1 MSYSRWITSDYYTY
15 WCSSPGCNI
24 YDRGDELFAVHAS
37 LDVSHLFTY
46 TECKLFIEDPMTIR
60 DRIKDVIVSD
70 KDLDELTMYMKKFIE
85 DVDLSYDRKLI
96 NLRGG
101 Q

>member
-1 MSYSRWITSDYYTY
+1 MSYSRWINSDFYTY
-15 WCSSPGCNI
+15 WCSSKV
-24 YDRGDELFAVHAS
+24 YDKQDELFACHTS
-37 LDVSHLFTY
+37 LEGQHMFTY
-46 TECKLFIEDPMTIR
+46 TECKSFIKDPLTIR

-70 KDLDELTMYMKKFIE
+70 KDLDELTGYMSEFIS